1 MACGTDNG
9 LLKTFYKFHFCIMLQ
24 FYNVNDTYRALYN
37 LIRCKNT
44 NHHYSY
50 LQNAAENGAVRNW
63 CGLQNPT
70 HKAKT

>member
-1 MACGTDNG
+1 
-9 LLKTFYKFHFCIMLQ
+9 MLQ

-37 LIRCKNT
+37 LYRCKNT